1 VPLDLYVR
9 HRSTIGNFVM
19 KYIVRWLDPTRHDKT
34 LAEFSNYADL

>member
-1 VPLDLYVR
+1 
-9 HRSTIGNFVM
+9 M